1 MTTQEAEKIN
11 GLAHSVQNLAEIVN
25 TLIDAMVNITEEMQ
39 LAKNENIT
47 LCNRL
52 NEIELDIE
60 SKFNEKTEPLVRPV
74 VERRRRNITVETPYP
89 KPNGKIKKVVD
100 NLKRL
105 VDAST

>member
-1 MTTQEAEKIN
+1 MTTQEAEKLN
-11 GLAHSVQNLAEIVN
+11 GLASSVQNLADIVN
-25 TLIDAMVNITEEMQ
+25 TLIDTMVNVTEEIR
-39 LAKNENIT
+39 LSKNENIT

-60 SKFNEKTEPLVRPV
+60 SRFNQKTEPLVKPV
-74 VERRRRNITVETPYP
+74 IERRRRNIAVETPYP
-89 KPNGKIKKVVD
+89 KPNGRIKKVVD

>member
-1 MTTQEAEKIN
+1 MTTQETEKLN
-11 GLAHSVQNLAEIVN
+11 GLTHSVQNLAEIVN
-25 TLIDAMVNITEEMQ
+25 TLIDTMVNITEEMQ
-39 LAKNENIT
+39 LSKNEAIT

-60 SKFNEKTEPLVRPV
+60 SKFNKKTEPLIRPV
-74 VERRRRNITVETPYP
+74 VERRRRNVAVETPYP

-105 VDAST
+105 MDAST